1 VLISF
6 KVKGFPAD
14 FGDNA
19 YQAKLKQSRSLFL
32 FPGSTD
38 LIGKL
43 LRKRPE
49 DRLPLK
55 DVLQHAWITSGGGGQ
70 H

>member
-1 VLISF
+1 LGDDQLIISGNSR
-6 KVKGFPAD
+6 K
-14 FGDNA
+14 
-19 YQAKLKQSRSLFL
+19 QAVGIKKTTITIILL
-32 FPGSTD
+32 FPGSKD